1 MTWKNS
7 RLLLAFAGTA
17 ALTSTGCMKDRSGA
31 TGWAYNDPLNGGFE
45 KSYKQEQELGPGLVF
60 IEGGSFTMGQV
71 EDDVTFE
78 WNNIPRRVTVSSF
91 YMDETEVSNAYWL
104 EYMYWLERIY
114 GATYPEILERSLP
127 DTLAWRE
134 KLAYNEPYVNYY
146 LRHPS
151 YRDYPV
157 VGVSW
162 VQANDFCKWRT
173 DRVNEQIL
181 VREGLI
187 AHSPEA
193 QADDNH
199 FTTEAYYSGQYQPEL
214 VAEGLRDF
222 RPGSSGFRNVKLEDG
237 VLLPAYRLPT
247 EAEWEYAAL
256 ALRGNTYN
264 EMVSD
269 RRTYPW
275 DGHYTRN
282 DKNGSRY
289 YGDMNGNF
297 VRGRGDMMGVSGQ
310 TPERGG
316 SSLNDNAD
324 ITAPVFAYAPND
336 YGLYNMAGNVNEWC
350 LDVYR
355 PLNFMDNA
363 EFRPFRGN
371 VYQTPERNNE
381 GGLADKYEYVVYDIP
396 GIEERLK
403 AYQKAAE
410 KGLVARDINLID
422 NVLAAIENAKADL
435 KEKNEEA
442 ANLKMDDVLRD
453 VVEGSESNIAPEIRR
468 IFAESITARPGEMR
482 YRDVRLEENLGRD
495 NYRIAD
501 NIDYRDGDL
510 ESSIFY
516 NQEENTLGDQRMY
529 DTGNSTMISNRSR
542 VYKGGGWDDRIYWIS
557 PGTRRYLD
565 ENKSSASIGFRCA
578 MDRVGSPSGLS
589 AN

>member
-1 MTWKNS
+1 
-7 RLLLAFAGTA
+7 
-17 ALTSTGCMKDRSGA
+17 
-31 TGWAYNDPLNGGFE
+31 
-45 KSYKQEQELGPGLVF
+45 
-60 IEGGSFTMGQV
+60 
-71 EDDVTFE
+71 
-78 WNNIPRRVTVSSF
+78 
-91 YMDETEVSNAYWL
+91 
-104 EYMYWLERIY
+104 
-114 GATYPEILERSLP
+114 
-127 DTLAWRE
+127 
-134 KLAYNEPYVNYY
+134 
-146 LRHPS
+146 
-151 YRDYPV
+151 
-157 VGVSW
+157 
-162 VQANDFCKWRT
+162 
-173 DRVNEQIL
+173 
-181 VREGLI
+181 
-187 AHSPEA
+187 
-193 QADDNH
+193 
-199 FTTEAYYSGQYQPEL
+199 
-214 VAEGLRDF
+214 
-222 RPGSSGFRNVKLEDG
+222 
-237 VLLPAYRLPT
+237 
-247 EAEWEYAAL
+247 
-256 ALRGNTYN
+256 
-264 EMVSD
+264 
-269 RRTYPW
+269 
-275 DGHYTRN
+275 
-282 DKNGSRY
+282 
-289 YGDMNGNF
+289 
-297 VRGRGDMMGVSGQ
+297 
-310 TPERGG
+310 
-316 SSLNDNAD
+316 
-324 ITAPVFAYAPND
+324 
-336 YGLYNMAGNVNEWC
+336 
-350 LDVYR
+350 
-355 PLNFMDNA
+355 
-363 EFRPFRGN
+363 
-371 VYQTPERNNE
+371 
-381 GGLADKYEYVVYDIP
+381 VVYDIP